1 MKIPPV
7 VGGGLVLLI
16 VIGIWGVMFFRSN
29 SRPNLLPELA
39 GCYRGPATLVRR
51 EVRVRKSGEMSSGS
65 VKVAISINLDK
76 VGISFLPTE
85 KIVMNLV
92 GDSGIVMRSGY
103 PSLLRI
109 ADDHRSFLVPDEN
122 GPDVRFD
129 RVACDN
135 TSNQTKAR

>member
-1 MKIPPV
+1 MKISPI
-7 VGGGLVLLI
+7 VGGGLILVT
-16 VIGIWGVMFFRSN
+16 VIGIWGVIFFRSN

-39 GCYRGPATLVRR
+39 GCYRGPATLARRDVRIS
-51 EVRVRKSGEMSSGS
+51 KSGEMSSGN
-65 VKVAISINLDK
+65 VKVTISINLDK
-76 VGISFLPTE
+76 VGIAFLPTE
-85 KIVMNLV
+85 KIVMNSV
-92 GDSGIVMRSGY
+92 GDSGIVKRSGY

-135 TSNQTKAR
+135 TSNQVKAR